1 MNLNFGSILRIVGIV
16 MVIISA
22 SMLPSL
28 CVSLIYGEY
37 DVAVDFAITVAVVGC
52 LGACLARLT
61 KYSLQDLK
69 VRDGFFIVT
78 VYWFIATI
86 IGAVPF
92 YISGAIPAPVDAF
105 FESCS
110 GFSTTGASILTDIES
125 LPRGILFWRSFTHW
139 IGGIGILL
147 FAIAVM
153 PSLGISGQNVVVSET
168 PGPMLDKISPKMTD
182 TAKTLL
188 VIYSILTV
196 TETIM
201 LLFGGMNL
209 YDALVHTFGTVGTG
223 GFSTYNTSIGHF
235 DSTYI
240 RIVITVFMVLCGM
253 NFNLFFIAMKKGPA
267 TFFRDTEF
275 KCYLLILAIASSFI
289 FLVLLFTGE
298 GESAGQV
305 ATDAVFQTASI
316 LTTTGY
322 ATCDYE
328 TWPQVCQ
335 IMILLL
341 MFIGGS
347 SSSTAGGI
355 KVIRIVVV
363 LKLVARGFY
372 TRLHPNVFRTPK
384 INGKTI
390 PGDSVSL
397 IASHIFLYI
406 FLLFIGTFLISF
418 ENVDMTT
425 CLTSV
430 MTCLGN
436 IGPGFVDIGPSG
448 NFAFMTGFSKMV
460 LSVSMIAGRLELY
473 SLFIFLTPQF
483 WHPDR

>member
-16 MVIISA
+16 LVIISVA
-22 SMLPSL
+22 MVPSL
-28 CVSLIYGEY
+28 VVSLIYGEKH
-37 DVAVDFAITVAVVGC
+37 VAACFAITILLVG
-52 LGACLARLT
+52 LSGTFIAKVTKHRL
-61 KYSLQDLK
+61 KDLK

-78 VYWFIATI
+78 IYWFISAF

-92 YISGAIPAPVDAF
+92 YISGEIPSFADAF

-125 LPRGILFWRSFTHW
+125 LSCGILFWRSFTHW
-139 IGGIGILL
+139 IGGIGILI
-147 FAIAVM
+147 FAIAAM
-153 PSLGISGQNVVVSET
+153 PSLGISGQNIEVSET
-168 PGPMLDKISPKMTD
+168 PGPMLDKITPKMTD

-196 TETIM
+196 TETI
-201 LLFGGMNL
+201 LLLAGGMNL
-209 YDALVHTFGTVGTG
+209 YDSLIHTFGTVGTG
-223 GFSTYNTSIGHF
+223 GFSNYNSSVGYF

-240 RIVITVFMVLCGM
+240 KIVITVFMVICGV
-253 NFNLFFIAMKKGPA
+253 NFNLFFLSMKKGIS
-267 TFFRDTEF
+267 TFIHDTEF
-275 KCYLLILAIASSFI
+275 KCYMLILAIAFLLIFI
-289 FLVLLFTGE
+289 FLISSRGVDDAGE
-298 GESAGQV
+298 T
-305 ATDAVFQTASI
+305 ATDVIFQTASI

-322 ATCDYE
+322 STCDFE
-328 TWPQVCQ
+328 QWPQVCQ
-335 IMILLL
+335 IIILML
-341 MFIGGS
+341 MFIGGC

-355 KVIRIVVV
+355 KVIRIVVL

-372 TRLHPNVFRTPK
+372 TRLHPNVVRTPK
-384 INGKTI
+384 INGRTI

-406 FLLFIGTFLISF
+406 FLVFIGTFLISF

-425 CLTSV
+425 CFTSV
-430 MTCLGN
+430 ITCLGN
-436 IGPGFVDIGPSG
+436 IGPGFSAVGPSE
-448 NFAFMTGFSKMV
+448 NFAFMSGFSKFV

-473 SLFIFLTPQF
+473 TLFIFLTPQF